1 MSLGYDNMSGSR
13 RAGIGGAINNGNNF
27 SDDSK

>member
-1 MSLGYDNMSGSR
+1 MSLGYDNIFNT